1 MTEAVTP
8 PPSPHD
14 PPQPPPAAE
23 PADRPGQKHTGQQH
37 PEQSNPEQDH
47 PEQDD
52 PERSQSGPDKPGGTA
67 GGITAA
73 DVRDGAA
80 VTLVVGVAGVL
91 LGLLWAWLAPRV
103 QYVSNGEAVF
113 LRDTESE
120 ARIGADGT
128 FFLLALGFG
137 VLSAVAVFLWRRRGG
152 VPLVIGLTLGACFAS
167 LVGWRLG
174 LLLGPS
180 ADLPAAAA
188 AAGKG
193 VPFDAPLQL
202 LAHGVLLVWPM
213 TAVALHLGLTALWSP
228 KEPLPAGEWETYPP
242 PHVHVD
248 LKKDAPHD

>member
-1 MTEAVTP
+1 MGVTEAVTP

-14 PPQPPPAAE
+14 PPPPPPAAE
-23 PADRPGQKHTGQQH
+23 PAGRPGQPHAGQQH
-37 PEQSNPEQDH
+37 LEQPQPQDAKQPNPPPDEPE
-47 PEQDD
+47 
-52 PERSQSGPDKPGGTA
+52 GGA

-73 DVRDGAA
+73 DIRDGAA
-80 VTLVVGVAGVL
+80 VALVVGVAGVL
-91 LGLLWAWLAPRV
+91 LGLLWAWLAPRA

-137 VLSAVAVFLWRRRGG
+137 VLSAVAVFLWCRRGG

-167 LVGWRLG
+167 LAAWRLG

-180 ADLPAAAA
+180 GNLPAAAA
-188 AAGKG
+188 EAGKG

-213 TAVALHLGLTALWSP
+213 SAVALHLGLTALWSP
-228 KEPLPAGEWETYPP
+228 REPLPVEDWGTYPP

-248 LKKDAPHD
+248 LTKDAPRD